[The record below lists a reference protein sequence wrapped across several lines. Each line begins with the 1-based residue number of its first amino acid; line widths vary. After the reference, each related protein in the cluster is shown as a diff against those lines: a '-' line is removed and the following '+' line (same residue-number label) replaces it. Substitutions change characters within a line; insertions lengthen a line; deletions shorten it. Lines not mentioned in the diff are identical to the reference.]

1 MTSFKLHIMRF
12 AQRIWKNEW
21 LRAFVLALGVLLV
34 LHLFVIRFVSV
45 QSTSMFSTLRPG
57 DLLLVQRWPKWTG
70 LDRDDVVV
78 FRDPLKDRTAMSRR
92 PLLVKRVAAVP
103 GDELEIRLGQLYV
116 NGLRQANPEGMTHSY
131 LLRVKAG
138 TSVGAL
144 MAKLG
149 LPAELA
155 HGDGANIELPLNPAL
170 AKKAEADPS
179 VESVTTMRLATGARR
194 HLFPFSPR
202 YPWNG
207 DDYGP
212 ITVPGKG
219 DTLHITVDNLPLYD
233 RLMSVYEGHRI
244 AASGNELTLDEEP
257 LKEYLVE
264 QDYYFVLGDSRHFS
278 ADSRYWGFLPDDH
291 VVGRGST
298 VLLSKGDN

>member
-1 MTSFKLHIMRF
+1 MRF
-12 AQRIWKNEW
+12 AQRLWKNEW
-21 LRAFVLALGVLLV
+21 LRAFVLALGVLLL
-34 LHLFVIRFVSV
+34 LHLFVVRFVSV
-45 QSTSMFSTLRPG
+45 QSTSMYGTLRPG

-70 LDRDDVVV
+70 LDRGDLVV
-78 FRDPLKDRTAMSRR
+78 FRDPLKDRTSMSHR

-116 NGLRQANPEGMTHSY
+116 NGERQPNPEGMTHSY
-131 LLRVKAG
+131 LMRVKAG
-138 TSVGAL
+138 SSVDAL
-144 MAKLG
+144 MGRLG

-170 AKKAEADPS
+170 AKKAEADPA
-179 VESVTTMRLATGARR
+179 VVSVTAMRLAAGART

-244 AASGNELTLDEEP
+244 AANRDQLMLDDLP
-257 LKEYLVE
+257 LREYVVE

-278 ADSRYWGFLPDDH
+278 ADSRYWGFLPADH
-291 VVGRGST
+291 VVGRGSA
-298 VLLSKGDN
+298 VLLSAGSN